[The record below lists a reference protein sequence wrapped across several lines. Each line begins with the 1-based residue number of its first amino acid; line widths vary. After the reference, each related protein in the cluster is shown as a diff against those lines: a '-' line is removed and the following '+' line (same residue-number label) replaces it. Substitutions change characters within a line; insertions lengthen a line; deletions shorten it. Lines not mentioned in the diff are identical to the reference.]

1 MLKFCTRFLIN
12 NDYNTVFGIF
22 ILFKTWV
29 IYKNVKYKYVETK
42 SFWFLQ
48 ITQDVNKIEIIPNTL
63 L

>member
-12 NDYNTVFGIF
+12 NDCNTVFGIF

-42 SFWFLQ
+42 SFRFLQ